1 MDKIRIIYP
10 QSRMNVFCL
19 NFETF
24 HILEADPADMIR
36 TVTDS
41 ADAIRT
47 SYMYG

>member
-1 MDKIRIIYP
+1 
-10 QSRMNVFCL
+10 MNVFCL

-24 HILEADPADMIR
+24 HILDANPADMTR

-47 SYMYG
+47 SYG